1 MTVSSLLNF
10 NNARSDQNNI
20 VYVALNTL
28 LACSVNENER
38 ILFSAQENENVTVT
52 HSLQVTTD
60 SLNLD

>member
-52 HSLQVTTD
+52 DSLQVTTD
-60 SLNLD
+60 SLNLN